1 MSAAADTMHIERLR
15 LARCDGIVSSWLEF
29 TPLRAVFGSIQ
40 PELTITVK

>member
-1 MSAAADTMHIERLR
+1 MDIARLR
-15 LARCDGIVSSWLEF
+15 LARCDGIVSSWLGF